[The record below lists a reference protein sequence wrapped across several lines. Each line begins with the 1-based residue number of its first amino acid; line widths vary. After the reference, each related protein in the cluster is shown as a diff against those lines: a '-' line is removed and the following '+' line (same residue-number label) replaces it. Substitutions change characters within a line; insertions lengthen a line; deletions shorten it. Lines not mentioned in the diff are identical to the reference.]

1 MRKNKIF
8 IGVLI
13 TFIILSCLSAV
24 SAQDLSDD
32 LSIQESSSADLSNQ
46 DLSISES
53 AVNNNDNY
61 QSELVEDIDN
71 NQDYQ
76 ENLQESDYAEEILKS
91 SESNSSKS
99 ILGGDCSEQE
109 VLGEADSCQE
119 VLGESNSG
127 QESLGDGMDDQNP
140 IIIVDIDPDPS
151 IIQVIVYTGDSYYVE
166 GNTFA
171 DIQNAISRANHGD
184 AIILNPGT
192 TYIGDGS
199 SIIVNKDLTFAVHGA
214 NAVLDARNLSRIMD
228 VARDCQVS
236 ISNVDFING
245 NATGDKHS
253 GGAIV
258 WGGPNGILKNCNFYN
273 NHAESH
279 AGAIL
284 WGQNDATIENCN
296 FINNSAPKCGNL
308 VIFGYRD
315 TVKNCNFYNNS
326 CRSGGAI
333 YIFYDGVRIT
343 DCNFEDNSATYGGAI
358 ESFGV
363 NNTISNCNFVNN
375 VGMYGGAIYSDC
387 TGLSVSGSRFSGGSA
402 KYGGA
407 ICIPANDNCIMSCN
421 FTNNNAND
429 ANGIGG
435 AIFINGINDTVSNCI
450 FINNTATVYG
460 GAIITVGVEIEIDG
474 GIYNVSKGLITG
486 SSFVDNFAGTGKALL
501 FANAKYPY
509 VSDVT
514 DCTFKYKA
522 DSTALNANDENFCLT
537 FTLESSLDY
546 SETVYGLSEWS
557 DLHFWKG
564 GSFTTTSYYMPYFS
578 TIKGAD
584 QNIILEIYNSTNKLV
599 ANISSSTDSSGQI
612 SYDYRSLPDGQY
624 TYKVYHP
631 DNDDFSF
638 IQNQGSFERY
648 HTPTSVSI
656 SVTNVTYP
664 NTAVATITASS
675 PGTYK
680 IIIAGTSYGDIV
692 FTEDEIANGN
702 GKASKNVNVD
712 LLGASDS
719 YAASVTYERT
729 DNYDSASNQ
738 TTFKVLKAGSS
749 IDVSDSAIYYGSDA
763 VLNYHVENGSLS
775 MVSIKKGSN
784 ALQNGVDYSFTVDD
798 NAVTISGLAEGVYT
812 VSFTTVVDNNHAASS
827 KEVTVTVNPLVD
839 LSVVA
844 SVNNQTPL
852 YGDTVVY
859 TITVTNNGPSTAT
872 DVVVSDTIP
881 EGMNVSSSDANYI
894 GNGVWNISS
903 IGVGSENAVTLTLY
917 ATVNTLETLSN
928 EINVS
933 SKEEENNGLDNKAIA
948 PSLCPLPIVNMTVA
962 MSPSYDVQTLR
973 IGDNLVYTITISN
986 NGPFDATDVIVVD
999 EFDTNLLSLVSATLD
1014 GETIDFIN
1022 NCTID
1027 SIPNGNSRI
1036 IVLTFEVINNGTI
1049 VNNVSVG
1056 SSEFETDE
1064 SDNIV
1069 SDDSVY
1075 ANPLVDLSISISADK
1090 EVLIIGDTVAYTIT
1104 VTNNGP
1110 SNATDVVVSDTIPE
1124 GMNVSS
1130 SDANYIGNGVWNIS
1144 SIGVGSENAVT
1155 LTLYAT
1161 VNTLETLS
1169 NEINVSS
1176 KEEENNG
1183 LDNKAIAPSLCPLPI
1198 VNMTVAMSP
1207 SYDVQTLRIGDN
1219 LVYTITISNNGP
1231 FDATDVIVVD
1241 EFDTNLLSL
1250 VSATLDGE
1258 TIDFINN
1265 CTIDSIPNGNSRII
1279 VLTFEVINNGTIVNN
1294 VSVGSSEFETDESDN
1309 IVSDDS
1315 VYANPLVDLSI
1326 SISADK
1332 EVLIIGDTVAYTI
1345 TVTNNGPSN
1354 ATDVVVSDTIPE
1366 GMNVSSSDANYIGN
1380 GVWNISSI
1388 GVGSENA
1395 VTLTLYATANALGSL
1410 SNEINVISNEY
1421 DSNVANNKADLTVNA
1436 IPVYN
1441 LKINSVATASS
1452 VKIGDSFNFTV
1463 TVINE
1468 GPYDASDVKVT
1479 EKLSSLVKLV
1489 SAKVSV
1495 GTYDS
1500 STNLWNIGD
1509 LGANSS
1515 ASLVLTVQAIS
1526 QGPIQNRVSVS
1537 SSAYDLNEEDNT
1549 FFAENIKS
1557 NQIATKIVY
1566 TGMTTTA
1573 IDAAV
1578 DGKKGQYFSI
1588 ILKDSSN
1595 KVLANKTVRII
1606 FGNVVYKVTTDSKG
1620 VAKVQVNLKSAGTY
1634 HVSIRFLRDSKYLQS
1649 SASTKIIVKEQKPK
1663 LSSSKKTFKAKAKT
1677 KKVTAKLK
1685 TSRGKVLKNQKI
1697 VFTIKGKKYTAKTN
1711 KKGIAT
1717 VKIKLTKK
1725 GKFTCKIKFAGD
1737 RTYSAISKKI
1747 KVIIK

>member
-1161 VNTLETLS
+1161 
-1169 NEINVSS
+1169 
-1176 KEEENNG
+1176 
-1183 LDNKAIAPSLCPLPI
+1183 
-1198 VNMTVAMSP
+1198 
-1207 SYDVQTLRIGDN
+1207 
-1219 LVYTITISNNGP
+1219 
-1231 FDATDVIVVD
+1231 
-1241 EFDTNLLSL
+1241 
-1250 VSATLDGE
+1250 
-1258 TIDFINN
+1258 
-1265 CTIDSIPNGNSRII
+1265 
-1279 VLTFEVINNGTIVNN
+1279 
-1294 VSVGSSEFETDESDN
+1294 
-1309 IVSDDS
+1309 
-1315 VYANPLVDLSI
+1315 
-1326 SISADK
+1326 
-1332 EVLIIGDTVAYTI
+1332 
-1345 TVTNNGPSN
+1345 
-1354 ATDVVVSDTIPE
+1354 
-1366 GMNVSSSDANYIGN
+1366 
-1380 GVWNISSI
+1380 
-1388 GVGSENA
+1388 
-1395 VTLTLYATANALGSL
+1395 ANALGSL